1 MALTPGGK
9 LRSGQGASRRVG
21 SGWGVA
27 EVLALSP
34 PGANFF
40 FFKPETPTNSAE
52 QARWRLFLFRK
63 QSVLAARRLLERK
76 RAHLAARDF

>member
-9 LRSGQGASRRVG
+9 LRSGQGVSRRVG

-34 PGANFF
+34 PGANS
-40 FFKPETPTNSAE
+40 KPETPTNSAE